1 MSEEERPTWETSLGD
16 TVKGEVQTSAKGAKM
31 GAVRA
36 SDRWPP
42 SRDPRPGLQGLGG
55 GRGALVKG
63 QLGRA
68 AGAAPKCPVPRGEND
83 DKASAGRGPGGQPS
97 PPAAEASAPT
107 DGLARGPAVVE
118 PVSPD
123 APASDRDRRSHSGGG
138 LSSAGSGPVA
148 RGTSPSVRPS
158 GPPAPAPAVGGRP
171 HAPQAEA
178 GCAGHGRPRPTPSLP
193 APAATPQGPEA
204 RGSEPEPRKLGEEE
218 GCEPGTPF
226 LTGAPSA
233 ARAAGRAAAG

>member
-1 MSEEERPTWETSLGD
+1 
-16 TVKGEVQTSAKGAKM
+16 M

-36 SDRWPP
+36 PDRRLP

-55 GRGALVKG
+55 GRGALVRG

-68 AGAAPKCPVPRGEND
+68 AGAAPKCPVHRGEND
-83 DKASAGRGPGGQPS
+83 DKASAGRGPGGQPL

-123 APASDRDRRSHSGGG
+123 APGSDRDRRSHSRGG
-138 LSSAGSGPVA
+138 LSGAGSGPVA
-148 RGTSPSVRPS
+148 RGTSPSGGRAEPAAGPRLSQLRPS
-158 GPPAPAPAVGGRP
+158 SPPAPAPAMGGRP

-178 GCAGHGRPRPTPSLP
+178 GRAGHGRPRPTPSLP
-193 APAATPQGPEA
+193 APAATLQGPEA

-218 GCEPGTPF
+218 GCEPGAPF